1 MRYVGYKMNYSWM
14 NDGNLSG
21 KSDRDY
27 LGELVQ
33 SLTQDLHADPNSV
46 ELLFKR
52 GNAYLDL
59 GLYEEAVID
68 YTGILQV
75 EEIDSRVWNNRGICY
90 RIIGETG
97 QAISD
102 LDKAISLDKQY
113 RDAYNNLGMVLSD
126 LGNYEEAINNFSKS
140 IEIDDTYVYAY
151 NNRAMSY
158 WALGKKEEA
167 FSDYETV
174 KNLFS

>member
-1 MRYVGYKMNYSWM
+1 MNYSWM
-14 NDGNLSG
+14 NDGDLSG

-33 SLTQDLHADPNSV
+33 SLTQDLHADPNCV

-52 GNAYLDL
+52 GNAYLDS
-59 GLYEEAVID
+59 GLYEEAILD
-68 YTGILQV
+68 YTTILRR
-75 EEIDSRVWNNRGICY
+75 EITDPRVWNNRGVCN
-90 RIIGETG
+90 RIIGDADE
-97 QAISD
+97 AISD
-102 LDKAISLDKQY
+102 FGKAISLDEQY

-126 LGNYEEAINNFSKS
+126 LGNYDDAVQNFTKA

-151 NNRAMSY
+151 NNRAMGL
-158 WALGKKEEA
+158 WALGKKTEA

-174 KNLFS
+174 KDLFN